1 MHGVRFLRY
10 GIDGHVVVAG
20 KCEGKP
26 DATFSFADADFM
38 AVSSGSMNP
47 QMAFIRYRKG
57 DIDFIPVIIFLR
69 CPILVL

>member
-1 MHGVRFLRY
+1 MCIYGVRFLCY

-38 AVSSGSMNP
+38 AVSSGSINP

-57 DIDFIPVIIFLR
+57 AMDFIPVVQIY
-69 CPILVL
+69 